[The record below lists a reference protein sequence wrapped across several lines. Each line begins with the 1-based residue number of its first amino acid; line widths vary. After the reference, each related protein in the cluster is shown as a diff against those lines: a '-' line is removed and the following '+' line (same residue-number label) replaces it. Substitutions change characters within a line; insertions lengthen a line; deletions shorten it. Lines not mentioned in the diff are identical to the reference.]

1 MNTTL
6 EPTVATA
13 TAEKPLLVS
22 KRAGIDQNQLGQIKI
37 TTILVPIDFSR
48 TSMDALNY
56 AVALAR
62 KFAAA
67 VHLLHVTAPDEAAVP
82 GVAHTLRQTAQAVL
96 SAQARLAK
104 THEKHLFPFWPANTH
119 VRTGQAF
126 HEICEQAREIGA
138 DLIVIGTRG
147 NTGLKR
153 VLLGSTTERVV
164 RFSHCPVL
172 AVRKRKGGFGIGA
185 DLSSSAKEM
194 TLRRLL
200 VPTDFSQCAMA
211 GLTYGALWAKTF
223 NAKLRLLHVLSPPAP
238 LLNDRLAPGLAIQ
251 KVAIPTETKC
261 EMEALTKLDFMEG
274 VKCEAKICL
283 GYTTDT
289 ICGQTDDVDLLVI
302 STHGRTGWRHAVIGS
317 VAEQAIRY
325 AECPVLVVPSHRAMS

>member
-6 EPTVATA
+6 ESTAATA
-13 TAEKPLLVS
+13 TADVS
-22 KRAGIDQNQLGQIKI
+22 KRTSVDRNRTGQIKI
-37 TTILVPIDFSR
+37 KTILVPLDFSR
-48 TSMDALNY
+48 ASMDALNY

-62 KFAAA
+62 KFAAT

-82 GVAHTLRQTAQAVL
+82 GAAHILRRTAQAVV
-96 SAQARLAK
+96 SAQERLAK
-104 THEKHLFPFWPANTH
+104 THAKHLFPFWPENTY
-119 VRTGQAF
+119 VRTGPAF
-126 HEICEQAREIGA
+126 QEICEQAREIGA

-153 VLLGSTTERVV
+153 VLLGSTAERVV

-172 AVRKRKGGFGIGA
+172 AVRKGKGRRGIGA
-185 DLSSSAKEM
+185 GLLSSAKEI
-194 TLRRLL
+194 TIRRIL

-211 GLTYGALWAKTF
+211 GLMYSALWAKTF
-223 NAKLRLLHVLSPPAP
+223 DAKLRLLHVVSPPVP
-238 LLNDRLAPGLAIQ
+238 LLNDRLATSLAIER
-251 KVAIPTETKC
+251 VAIPIETKC

-274 VKCEAKICL
+274 VKCEPKIRL

-289 ICGQTDDVDLLVI
+289 ICGQTDDVDLVVI

-317 VAEQAIRY
+317 VAEQTIRY
-325 AECPVLVVPSHRAMS
+325 AECPVLVVPSHCAMS